1 MGTHCYIAKQVGP
14 DQYRTIY
21 CHLDGYLEEAGAHL
35 AGHYDTEE
43 QVDKLLDLGD
53 IYYLQDKLD
62 PDPSMAHYAPSR
74 QKGVTFAYGR
84 DMDDNRWPATIKSME
99 ELEEN
104 NNWCEF
110 LYIFKPHEGWEFLQY
125 GQNNG
130 LRNLKECLDQFGI
143 QYRPEEQSEDAAPEQ
158 ADNGEEETYEQ
169 KM

>member
-110 LYIFKPHEGWEFLQY
+110 LFIFKPQEGWEFLQIWSV
-125 GQNNG
+125 
-130 LRNLKECLDQFGI
+130 RWT
-143 QYRPEEQSEDAAPEQ
+143 EESKGMPRSVWYPVPT
-158 ADNGEEETYEQ
+158 GRT
-169 KM
+169 KRRCSPGTG